1 MAVGRKTNVGVV
13 GLGQWGKHHARIYAG
28 LPDVNLVG
36 VVDLAYHEARSFA
49 HRYKTESFNDHRK
62 LIGRV
67 DAVSVVVPTAL
78 HFEVA
83 RDFLNAG
90 VHVLVE
96 KPMTT
101 TTEEA
106 ADLVRL
112 ADQREL
118 MLLVG
123 HVERFKPAV
132 RRLVEL
138 AKEPVF
144 IQTRRMRP
152 YDASRV
158 MDVGVVLD
166 LMIHDIDIVL
176 SITGGRVVEI
186 EGMGVRIHNAH
197 EDLAV
202 AKVKMA
208 SGCVAWLMAS
218 RVSAEKVAEIE
229 VTTADR
235 SIRLDYHRQ
244 QITIHPFGGET
255 ERMLI
260 RGDEP
265 LRAELRHF
273 MNCVQGLERPL
284 VTGEAG
290 LRALEI
296 TLDLTERMAVVMPPV
311 RV

>member
-1 MAVGRKTNVGVV
+1 MVNSRTNVGVV
-13 GLGQWGKHHARIYAG
+13 GLGQWGKHHARVYAG
-28 LPDVNLVG
+28 LPDVRLVG
-36 VVDLAYHEARSFA
+36 VVDLSVPEARSFA
-49 HRYKTESFNDHRK
+49 HRYKTEAFTDHRK
-62 LIGRV
+62 LIGKV
-67 DAVSVVVPTAL
+67 DAVSIVVPTAL
-78 HFEVA
+78 HYEIA

-112 ADQREL
+112 ANDKEL
-118 MLLVG
+118 KLLVG

-132 RRLVEL
+132 RRLVDL

-144 IQTRRMRP
+144 IQARRVRP
-152 YDASRV
+152 YDATRV

-176 SITGGRVVEI
+176 SITGGRVTEI
-186 EGMGVRIHNAH
+186 DGMGVRIHNAH

-202 AKVKMA
+202 AKVTMS
-208 SGCVAWLMAS
+208 SGCVAWLLAS

-229 VTTADR
+229 VTTANR

-273 MNCVQGLERPL
+273 MNCVQRLERPL
-284 VTGEAG
+284 VTGEDG
-290 LRALEI
+290 LRALEV
-296 TLDLTERMAVVMPPV
+296 TLNLVQRMAMVSPPV
-311 RV
+311 KV